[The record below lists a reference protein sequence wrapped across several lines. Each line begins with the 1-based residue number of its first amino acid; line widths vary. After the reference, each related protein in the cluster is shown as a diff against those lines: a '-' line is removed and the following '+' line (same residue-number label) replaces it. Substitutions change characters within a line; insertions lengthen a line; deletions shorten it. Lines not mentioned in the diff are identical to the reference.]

1 MTHMPDEHD
10 PGLIFT
16 DLRVRARTRLAWCI
30 ALFALLALVAFH
42 ALADG
47 QHAAGPPP
55 HADRAHAHLRLQRG
69 GQEMNRL
76 NLKRKST
83 RAAAPQRACPNHPER
98 PARAR
103 GLCTLCYQRWINGP
117 TYREP
122 SVEVQ
127 AGALDRLH
135 GAMLGWPATPHPWA

>member
-1 MTHMPDEHD
+1 MVTHMPDEHD

-55 HADRAHAHLRLQRG
+55 PACPPGTVFVRVSI
-69 GQEMNRL
+69 GQEGRIVYAGCL
-76 NLKRKST
+76 
-83 RAAAPQRACPNHPER
+83 AAAELERAGFR
-98 PARAR
+98 TTA
-103 GLCTLCYQRWINGP
+103 Q
-117 TYREP
+117 
-122 SVEVQ
+122 V
-127 AGALDRLH
+127 AGAGEIVCRTLIVRTRTFDFSEE
-135 GAMLGWPATPHPWA
+135 AKK